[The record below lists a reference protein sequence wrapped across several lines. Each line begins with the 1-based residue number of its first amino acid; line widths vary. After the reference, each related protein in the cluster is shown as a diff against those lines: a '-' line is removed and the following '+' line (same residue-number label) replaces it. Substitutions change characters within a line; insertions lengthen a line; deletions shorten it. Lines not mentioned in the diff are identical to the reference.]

1 MVQKWTLC
9 IEVSCYPNRPGKATI
24 AYVLYNNASNK
35 VFQQMKDV
43 CGRTTN
49 NEAYYIALIEGFK
62 SAKHYGANDIAVFTN
77 SELICNQMK
86 GVYQVKKENLK
97 PLYREAKIMAA
108 QFHCF
113 TITHHS
119 NIRRMSTDLLSGAM
133 STLGRSVKD
142 ELASTSIPS
151 EFIGRHYYR
160 YPICGC
166 FLVVLVLVLFMVWL
180 FH

>member
-1 MVQKWTLC
+1 MQ
-9 IEVSCYPNRPGKATI
+9 
-24 AYVLYNNASNK
+24 
-35 VFQQMKDV
+35 DV

-49 NEAYYIALIEGFK
+49 NEAYYIALIEGLK
-62 SAKHYGANDIAVFTN
+62 SAKNYGANDIAVFTN

-86 GVYQVKKENLK
+86 GMYQVKKENLK
-97 PLYREAKIMAA
+97 QLYREARIMVA

-133 STLGRSVKD
+133 STLGRSVED

-151 EFIGRHYYR
+151 EFIGRHCYR
-160 YPICGC
+160 YPICGR
-166 FLVVLVLVLFMVWL
+166 FLVVLVLVLFMVW
-180 FH
+180 FFQ